1 MSAPSTPTEIVI
13 VGAGP
18 YGLSAAAHLRRY
30 GLPFRIFGT
39 PMESWRSSMPFGMFL
54 KSDGEASNLA
64 DPDGAYTLK
73 AHCERYGLGYGDY
86 GAPVPL
92 ETFYDYGRSFQRRL
106 VPELEDT
113 RVTRLARSPVGFE
126 LETATGET
134 LTARLVVVAVGF
146 SHFAHIPPVLAH
158 LPPELV
164 SHTSRHRSFAAFAGR
179 HITVIGGGQS
189 ALESAALAR
198 EQGADV
204 RVLVRRPVLAWNAV
218 PQDRPRPLAQ
228 RVRYPMTGLG
238 PGWRL
243 LFYCRAPGWFHRLPE
258 PTRMH
263 MVRTAL
269 GPAGAWWL
277 RERVVGKVPV
287 LTGHT
292 VLSAEA
298 CGNRVRLRVQ
308 RDDGRVTDCR
318 TEHLIAGTGYRVE
331 LRRLP
336 FLSEQLREHLRLVDG
351 APVLTSRA
359 ESSVAN
365 LHFLGLASAYSLG
378 PSMRFVYGAEYSARR
393 LVDYLLASSSG
404 KRAMGRALR

>member
-1 MSAPSTPTEIVI
+1 MPGPSTPTQIVI
-13 VGAGP
+13 IGAGP
-18 YGLSAAAHLRRY
+18 YGLSAAAHLRRH

-39 PMESWRSSMPFGMFL
+39 PMESWRSNMPAGMFL
-54 KSDGEASNLA
+54 KSEGEASNLA

-73 AHCERYGLGYGDY
+73 AHCKRYGLHHQDY

-92 ETFYDYGRSFQRRL
+92 ETFHTYGRSFQRLL
-106 VPELEDT
+106 VPELENNQ
-113 RVTRLARSPVGFE
+113 VIRLDRSPGGFE

-134 LTARLVVVAVGF
+134 LTARFVVVAVGF
-146 SHFAHIPPVLAH
+146 RDFAHMPVRLAH

-164 SHTSRHRSFAAFAGR
+164 SHTSRHRGFAAFAGR
-179 HITVIGGGQS
+179 DITVIGGGQS
-189 ALESAALAR
+189 ALETAALAR

-204 RVLVRRPVLAWNAV
+204 RVLVRRPELVWNAP

-243 LFYCRAPGWFHRLPE
+243 LFYCRAPSWFRLLPE
-258 PTRMH
+258 TTRMH
-263 MVRTAL
+263 AVRTAL

-298 CGNRVRLRVQ
+298 CGSGVRLRVQ
-308 RDDGRVTDCR
+308 RDDGRVIDCT
-318 TEHLIAGTGYRVE
+318 TEHLIAGTGYRVD
-331 LRRLP
+331 LNRLT
-336 FLSEQLREHLRLVDG
+336 FLSERLREQLHLVDG
-351 APVLTSRA
+351 APVLSSSA
-359 ESSVAN
+359 EASVGN

-378 PSMRFVYGAEYSARR
+378 PSMRFVYGAQYSARR
-393 LVDYLLASSSG
+393 LADHLLASGSRRHG
-404 KRAMGRALR
+404 MARVLQ